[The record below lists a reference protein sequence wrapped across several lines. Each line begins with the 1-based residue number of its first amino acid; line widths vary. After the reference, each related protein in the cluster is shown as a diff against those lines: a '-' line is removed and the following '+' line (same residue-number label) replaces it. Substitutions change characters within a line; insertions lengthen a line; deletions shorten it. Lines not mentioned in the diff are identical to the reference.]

1 MLHLNNGFLTNND
14 NIHNLDRRRY
24 IIFLIRILLFFL
36 EYFIYFIILILFVI
50 VKSL

>member
-24 IIFLIRILLFFL
+24 IIFLIRILFFL
-36 EYFIYFIILILFVI
+36 EYFIFIILILFVI